1 MFFFFKRTAELM
13 NQKLNRLSSASTPS
27 RMMSVFQKHW
37 RSEGNLAAP
46 SKHDAFW
53 KDDAA
58 LLSFRFDF
66 ALILVIS
73 REMYFRRHVEI
84 EARQQNMIQ
93 KEQ

>member
-1 MFFFFKRTAELM
+1 
-13 NQKLNRLSSASTPS
+13 
-27 RMMSVFQKHW
+27 MMSVLQKHW

-46 SKHDAFW
+46 SKHDPFW
-53 KDDAA
+53 KDNAA

-73 REMYFRRHVEI
+73 REIYFHRHVEI
-84 EARQQNMIQ
+84 EAQRQNMIQ